1 MNRRLVDKWIFCRCN
16 KTKVYLISLTPP
28 ADVGGV
34 TGREHEA
41 EAGAERRQER
51 PRDRQ
56 APAGRRGE
64 EGNKYFYSPAEI
76 FLSLNQI
83 LLRITI

>member
-1 MNRRLVDKWIFCRCN
+1 MNRRLDKWIFCRCN

-56 APAGRRGE
+56 APAGGRRE
-64 EGNKYFYSPAEI
+64 EGNKYFYSQQKY
-76 FLSLNQI
+76 FYL
-83 LLRITI
+83 

>member
-1 MNRRLVDKWIFCRCN
+1 MNRRFVDKWIFCRCN
-16 KTKVYLISLTPP
+16 KTKIYLISLILP

-34 TGREHEA
+34 TGGEHQA

-64 EGNKYFYSPAEI
+64 EGNKYFYSQQKY
-76 FLSLNQI
+76 FYL
-83 LLRITI
+83 